1 MGSRTQQ
8 SIPSLNP
15 AGIGPVSD
23 DNAEADRLDEAMA
36 ALDPNGPA
44 SARLFRKAPEGIR
57 DDSGVLVILDA
68 SFNPMTTA
76 HEQLVEAASLVQP
89 ADEILLLLSTAN
101 VDKGLFGATLGQR
114 MTTLLA
120 YADGAKGIS
129 VGGCSHAKFVDKVA
143 ALRDLYPAG
152 TAFEFIIGH
161 DTLLRLF
168 EPTYYEDMD
177 RELQDLFANAG
188 FLVANRNHHGI
199 EAIRSFLNKPEYG
212 PYAHRLRPVRL
223 AGTYATMSSTQ
234 VRQALAEGR
243 PISGRVPSSVKD
255 TIESL
260 GLYRRG

>member
-1 MGSRTQQ
+1 MPDH
-8 SIPSLNP
+8 I
-15 AGIGPVSD
+15 AD
-23 DNAEADRLDEAMA
+23 ADRLDEAMA
-36 ALDPNGPA
+36 ALDPNRPA

-76 HEQLVEAASLVQP
+76 HEQMVEAATLVQP

-129 VGGCSHAKFVDKVA
+129 VGGCSHAKFVDKAA
-143 ALRDLYPAG
+143 ALRDLYPVE
-152 TAFEFIIGH
+152 TAFEFIIGY

-168 EPTYYEDMD
+168 EPAYYEDMD
-177 RELQDLFANAG
+177 RELRDLFSRAG
-188 FLVANRNHHGI
+188 FLVANRNHHGA
-199 EAIRSFLNKPEYG
+199 EAIRSFLDKPECE
-212 PYAHRLRPVRL
+212 PYVHRLRSIRL
-223 AGTYATMSSTQ
+223 AGRHAAMSSTQ

-243 PISGRVPSSVKD
+243 PISGWVPSSVKD
-255 TIESL
+255 MIESL
-260 GLYRRG
+260 GLYQRG